1 MDGFSPDS
9 MAARLPFAVDDYA
22 AAGRAFAAW
31 RESGADAD
39 KETVELWAY
48 CYVQRH
54 VIGRF
59 ARERTGGAA
68 DVDAAISRAYQQV
81 TDSFDKVTQPLRF
94 PHYVSVIC
102 KRVVLRHRDR
112 RAFTVEADDAVLPP
126 EDAVEASPY
135 EEEAVRAAVHEA
147 FSTLPP
153 AVVEIARLRLL
164 EDMDYDAIAERV
176 GRPVPTVRTYVA
188 RAREALRADPVLRAH
203 HFDDV
208 LPPGADPDA
217 EEIERAG
224 VTSARGA
231 ALFPERPPLDS

>member
-1 MDGFSPDS
+1 MDGFSLDS
-9 MAARLPFAVDDYA
+9 LATRLPFAVDDYP

-48 CYVQRH
+48 CYVRRH

-68 DVDAAISRAYQQV
+68 DVDAAISRAYEQV
-81 TDSFDKVTQPLRF
+81 TGSFHKIEQPLRF

-112 RAFTVEADDAVLPP
+112 RAFTVEADDAVLPR
-126 EDAVEASPY
+126 ENAVEASPY
-135 EEEAVRAAVHEA
+135 EAEAVHAAVLDA
-147 FSTLPP
+147 FDTLPP

-164 EDMDYDAIAERV
+164 EHLEYEEIAERV

-208 LPPGADPDA
+208 LPPGADPEA
-217 EEIERAG
+217 EETGRAV
-224 VTSARGA
+224 VTQVRGA
-231 ALFPERPPLDS
+231 ALSPERPPLDS